1 MTTQNNGSM
10 TALEAG
16 LEAVLFAAG
25 DAVTIERLSAALE
38 VAPAE
43 LLDAAAA
50 LENRYDF
57 ENRGIM
63 LLRIEDKLQLASRP
77 MYGPYVRR
85 VTESRRPPA
94 LSLAALEVLTIIA
107 YRQPVTR
114 AEIEAIRGVNADGAI
129 SRLTEKEL
137 IFISGR
143 ADLPGRPLQYSTT
156 QNFLDYIGVNSLEEL
171 PASDVLSP
179 NQISEWIK
187 RASSPAEIKD
197 KEMGLPQEES
207 LESGADGSS
216 SGLDSEYSAQA
227 EASERAQTPS
237 DRKIESDFGDV
248 PREVEVPAG
257 ASHFPYDGAE
267 SAGSQEEFEPAPDD
281 GGEHDGETPKD
292 KAEI

>member
-1 MTTQNNGSM
+1 M

-94 LSLAALEVLTIIA
+94 LSPAALEVLTIIA

-114 AEIEAIRGVNADGAI
+114 AFIDQLRGVDSSNTVSSLAEKGLIEEAGRLDVEGRCEKTAEKFGLSPRETEILGYLGRGHGIVFIANTLVI
-129 SRLTEKEL
+129 SE
-137 IFISGR
+137 
-143 ADLPGRPLQYSTT
+143 STVRT
-156 QNFLDYIGVNSLEEL
+156 HVKNIYRKLGVNSREEL
-171 PASDVLSP
+171 LQLVD
-179 NQISEWIK
+179 
-187 RASSPAEIKD
+187 RA
-197 KEMGLPQEES
+197 
-207 LESGADGSS
+207 
-216 SGLDSEYSAQA
+216 
-227 EASERAQTPS
+227 
-237 DRKIESDFGDV
+237 
-248 PREVEVPAG
+248 
-257 ASHFPYDGAE
+257 
-267 SAGSQEEFEPAPDD
+267 
-281 GGEHDGETPKD
+281 
-292 KAEI
+292 

>member
-25 DAVTIERLSAALE
+25 DAVTIAALE
-38 VAPAE
+38 AAPAE

-94 LSLAALEVLTIIA
+94 LSPAALEVLTIIA

-114 AEIEAIRGVNADGAI
+114 AFIDQLRGVDSSNTVSSLAEKGLIEEAG
-129 SRLTEKEL
+129 RLDVPGKPMLFRTTDQFLRSFSLASIE
-137 IFISGR
+137 
-143 ADLPGRPLQYSTT
+143 DLPALPA
-156 QNFLDYIGVNSLEEL
+156 LEENEQMEL
-171 PASDVLSP
+171 NMDGWGS
-179 NQISEWIK
+179 NEK
-187 RASSPAEIKD
+187 Y
-197 KEMGLPQEES
+197 PQ
-207 LESGADGSS
+207 
-216 SGLDSEYSAQA
+216 
-227 EASERAQTPS
+227 
-237 DRKIESDFGDV
+237 
-248 PREVEVPAG
+248 
-257 ASHFPYDGAE
+257 H
-267 SAGSQEEFEPAPDD
+267 
-281 GGEHDGETPKD
+281 ETPPG
-292 KAEI
+292 EQLRFLNGEPVPPETE